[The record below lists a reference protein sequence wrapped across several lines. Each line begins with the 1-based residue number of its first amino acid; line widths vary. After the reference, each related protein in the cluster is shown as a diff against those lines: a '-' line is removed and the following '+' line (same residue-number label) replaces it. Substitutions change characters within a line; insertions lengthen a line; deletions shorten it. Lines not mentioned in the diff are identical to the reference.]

1 MLGTVVT
8 FDFNLVCSDFQL
20 CLCEYLFVSEFSSAS
35 IIFARHIL
43 NNCFEQ
49 PSLAWQLATLTL

>member
-8 FDFNLVCSDFQL
+8 FDFNLVCSDFQYV
-20 CLCEYLFVSEFSSAS
+20 CEYVFVSEFSSAS
-35 IIFARHIL
+35 IIFTRHIF

-49 PSLAWQLATLTL
+49 PSLAWQLATLTS